1 MKKTFSTRDFVILSL
16 LVAVVIVLG
25 YLSIP
30 LAPGLSLTFNMIPV
44 AIAAIALG
52 PTGGAIIGLAFGLV
66 SFLQCFGIFGSSAMG
81 VITLGINPF
90 FTFIQR
96 VVPRVLDGLLLGII
110 YRGVKKRLNHPAACA
125 VTGFMAALLNTI
137 FFMTA
142 LVVLF
147 KDSAY
152 MQEKMAGLS
161 PLAYVLASI
170 GAQAVVE
177 MITSTILTGA
187 IGIALGK
194 AKLIDA

>member
-1 MKKTFSTRDFVILSL
+1 MRNSSTRTFVILSL

-30 LAPGLSLTFNMIPV
+30 LAPGLALTFNMIPV

-52 PTGGAIIGLAFGLV
+52 PTGGAVIGLAFGLV
-66 SFLQCFGIFGSSAMG
+66 SFLQCFGIFGSSPMG
-81 VITLGINPF
+81 VITLGISPVL
-90 FTFIQR
+90 TFIQR
-96 VVPRVLDGLLLGII
+96 VAPRLLDGALLGLV
-110 YRGVKKRLNHPAACA
+110 YNAVKKKLPLTVGCA
-125 VTGFMAALLNTI
+125 LTGFLAAFLNTI

-187 IGIALGK
+187 IGTALTR
-194 AKLIDA
+194 ARLIEG